1 MISIQKDVQLGND
14 DLQQSEH
21 KAALGTAI
29 LQGTDQIRG
38 TQSLVKRS
46 TWMWL
51 LPWAKPASQSD
62 PNGNTWRKWRAPW
75 HGPDFPGTWCEQWHG
90 TKHWALP

>member
-46 TWMWL
+46 
-51 LPWAKPASQSD
+51 A
-62 PNGNTWRKWRAPW
+62 
-75 HGPDFPGTWCEQWHG
+75 
-90 TKHWALP
+90 